1 MMHYKLV
8 IKKQVKKELGRLPAP
23 LRVRIAEKITWLGQ
37 NPNDPR
43 LDVKKLTGQPHY
55 RLRVG
60 DWRII
65 FDRDDY
71 IKIISIEAL
80 KPRGGAYK

>member
-1 MMHYKLV
+1 MRYAV
-8 IKKQVKKELGRLPAP
+8 IIKKQARKKLLSLENQ
-23 LRVRIAEKITWLGQ
+23 LRHRIAEKIEWLG
-37 NPNDPR
+37 NDPDDPR
-43 LDVKKLTGQPHY
+43 LDVKKLVGHPYH

-60 DWRII
+60 DWRVI

-80 KPRGGAYK
+80 KPRGDAYK

>member
-1 MMHYKLV
+1 MGYTIIIQKQARKKLLSLAS
-8 IKKQVKKELGRLPAP
+8 Q
-23 LRVRIAEKITWLGQ
+23 LRHRIAEKIEWLGQ
-37 NPNDPR
+37 DPDDPR
-43 LDVKKLTGQPHY
+43 LDVKKLAGQPYH

-65 FDRDDY
+65 YDRDDY

-80 KPRGGAYK
+80 KPRGDAYK

>member
-1 MMHYKLV
+1 MGYKIV
-8 IKKQVKKELGRLPAP
+8 IKKQARKKLLNLPNQS
-23 LRVRIAEKITWLGQ
+23 RHRIAEKIEWLGK
-37 NPNDPR
+37 DPDDSR
-43 LDVKKLTGQPHY
+43 LDIKKLAGQSHY

-65 FDRDDY
+65 FDRDDS

-80 KPRGGAYK
+80 KPRGDAYK

>member
-1 MMHYKLV
+1 MQYKLV
-8 IKKQVKKELGRLPAP
+8 IKKQAKKKLAGLPAA
-23 LRVRIAEKITWLGQ
+23 LRARIAEKITWLGQ
-37 NPNDPR
+37 NPDDPR
-43 LDVKKLTGQPHY
+43 LDVKNLAGRPHY

-65 FDRDDY
+65 FDRDDC

-80 KPRGGAYK
+80 KPRGDVYK

>member
-1 MMHYKLV
+1 MGYKIV
-8 IKKQVKKELGRLPAP
+8 IKKQARKKLLNLPNQP
-23 LRVRIAEKITWLGQ
+23 RHRIAEKIEWLGK
-37 NPNDPR
+37 DPDDSR
-43 LDVKKLTGQPHY
+43 LDIKKLAGQPHY

-80 KPRGGAYK
+80 KPRGDAYK